1 MEESVKS
8 TKMDMDI
15 AGGKLFNFRPAFFIA
30 VFLGTGIAFAYCNRL
45 YDVSAW
51 WSFLLLLIVCIP
63 FLFCRSL
70 VRAKRILLAIIVLT
84 IFFCVGFFSFQVK
97 ANDFFNAG
105 VYSGDCKV
113 VGRVIGKEKT
123 ENGWR
128 LTLDGVYIDG
138 TKENGKLVAYFSNGD
153 GQGIAL
159 SDELVVSGF
168 IRTQTEWSHTDTSYY
183 LWADDYAVTGNEFNL
198 FLSVRGRIQTVL
210 YAGMDETPAA
220 VTMAVLTGDTS
231 GMESGLLNNIRA
243 GGVAHIFAVSGLHI
257 GALFGACIWLIGKT
271 KLRRTPKIFRFIF
284 VCAVLLFYGGVCGYS
299 PSVVRAIIVCLVVY
313 ASKLIGIGW
322 DMLENIGVAA
332 VLVLL
337 LSPTALFEVGFQL
350 SFSACLGIALLAKPM
365 QRTVYA
371 FVGKI
376 SKGKLLVSKDA
387 PPTITQSAVRASISF
402 LVVTISAQ
410 IFTTPILWNAFG
422 YLSVWSLLLN
432 CVFVPLIGVL
442 FSLLL
447 FLALVAS
454 VLPVALASYLL
465 FVPNVLLSAGLL
477 FFEFF
482 DFSSTVLSGM
492 RLRWNSFVC
501 YYLACT
507 FATDKWNITRVLRAF
522 LFSVCTIAFAISCF
536 L

>member
-8 TKMDMDI
+8 TKTDI

-30 VFLGTGIAFAYCNRL
+30 VFLGAGIAFAYCNRL
-45 YDVSAW
+45 YGVSAW
-51 WSFLLLLIVCIP
+51 WSLCLLPVVCIP

-70 VRAKRILLAIIVLT
+70 GRAKRILTAIILLA
-84 IFFCVGFFSFQVK
+84 IFFCVGFFSFQSKV
-97 ANDFFNAG
+97 NDFFNAG

-138 TKENGKLVAYFSNGD
+138 TKENGKLVAYFSKQD
-153 GQGIAL
+153 GQEIAL
-159 SDELVVSGF
+159 SDELVVSGS
-168 IRTQTEWSHTDTSYY
+168 IKTQSEWVCNDTWYY
-183 LWADDYAVTGNEFNL
+183 LWADDYAVTGNNFNL

-231 GMESGLLNNIRA
+231 GMERGLLNNIRA

-257 GALFGACIWLIGKT
+257 GALFGACIWLICKS
-271 KLRRTPKIFRFIF
+271 KLRKTPKIIRFIF
-284 VCAVLLFYGGVCGYS
+284 VCAVLLFYGGVCGFS
-299 PSVVRAIIVCLVVY
+299 PSVVRAIIMCLVVY

-322 DMLENIGVAA
+322 DMLENIGAAA

-350 SFSACLGIALLAKPM
+350 SFSACLGIALLSKPM
-365 QRTVYA
+365 QRTAYA
-371 FVGKI
+371 FLGKI
-376 SKGKLLVSKDA
+376 TNGKTIVSKDA
-387 PPTITQSAVRASISF
+387 PPTITQSVVRASLSF
-402 LVVTISAQ
+402 LAVSLSAQ
-410 IFTTPILWNAFG
+410 IFTAPILWNAFG
-422 YLSVWSLLLN
+422 YFSVWSLLLN

-447 FLALVAS
+447 FLAFVAS
-454 VLPVALASYLL
+454 VLPVTLARYIL

-482 DFSSTVLSGM
+482 DFSSTVLSGT
-492 RLRWNSFVC
+492 RLRWNSLVC
-501 YYLACT
+501 YYSACT
-507 FATDKWNITRVLRAF
+507 FATDKWNITHAVKAF
-522 LFSVCTIAFAISCF
+522 LFFVCAIAFAISCF